1 MGVIVYFSVKKMGKT
16 ITLALACSGLFG
28 VAAVAFSGFCLALLL
43 STVIGW
49 ITNAVNDLRIP
60 LTIAATCVTALG
72 VYWADLQ
79 RIFTSAK
86 TSPEPNNNRERSGN

>member
-60 LTIAATCVTALG
+60 PHSADDRCNMRHGTGSLLG
-72 VYWADLQ
+72 
-79 RIFTSAK
+79 
-86 TSPEPNNNRERSGN
+86 